1 MANETETQ
9 ENNSAHDSG
18 NNSLTL
24 GFSFLAGTGMVL
36 MMTAAGIGVIQGIEA
51 NDEIIGFLFVVG
63 AAAFVVG
70 LVTWM
75 GIVQPWASF
84 DDINEPLYHG
94 HHHEEDDHA
103 TPELEASEGAESPAL
118 PASTH

>member
-1 MANETETQ
+1 MASETETNT
-9 ENNSAHDSG
+9 EKTHSTG

-36 MMTAAGIGVIQGIEA
+36 MMVAAAAGVIQGEA
-51 NDEIIGFLFVVG
+51 ANSDVIGLLFAAG
-63 AAAFVVG
+63 AGAFVVG
-70 LVTWM
+70 LGTWM
-75 GIVQPWASF
+75 AIKQPWSSF

-94 HHHEEDDHA
+94 HHHAEDDHK
-103 TPELEASEGAESPAL
+103 TPELEAGDSADAPAL